1 MNEREARLALS
12 CVVEPATPAVTE
24 AIEDFGAEAVWASL
38 ISGGDSP
45 LCRRARSFRAE
56 PVQAVAEASGIRFVV
71 PGDPEWP
78 PRMADLG
85 GCEPVNAMTGPPVGL
100 WVQGAG
106 DLGLLATRSISVVG
120 SRACSPYGETVA
132 TDLAAE
138 LGDAGQCVV
147 SGGAFGIDAAAHRGC
162 LASRTPTVVVL
173 PGGLDQAYPPAHRP
187 LFERAA
193 EHGVLVSELPPG
205 QHPTRSRFL
214 SRNRL
219 IAALSVGTV
228 LVEAAVRSG
237 ARNTV
242 TWANC
247 LRRVVMAVPGPVTS
261 AMAYTP
267 HRLIR
272 ESEAVLVT
280 QASEV
285 LELVGSLG
293 GGRNRPASPHRPTDE
308 LRPDEL
314 RVFEAVPARG
324 ARSASELSLASGV
337 GLAACLAILDELVD
351 RGFLIQDDQWDWRLP
366 PRSPA
371 TSRTPSQS

>member
-1 MNEREARLALS
+1 MSERESRLALS
-12 CVVEPATPAVTE
+12 CVVEPATPAVAE
-24 AIEDFGAEAVWASL
+24 AIEEFGADAVWQSLKRGGAS
-38 ISGGDSP
+38 P
-45 LCRRARSFRAE
+45 VARRARAFQPEA
-56 PVQAVAEASGIRFVV
+56 VQAAAEASGIRFIV
-71 PGDPEWP
+71 PDDPEWP
-78 PRMADLG
+78 PRLTDLV
-85 GCEPVNAMTGPPVGL
+85 GCEAVNDMTGPPVGL
-100 WVQGAG
+100 WVRGSGSLSQLVA
-106 DLGLLATRSISVVG
+106 RSVSVVG

-138 LGDAGQCVV
+138 LGEAGHAVV

-173 PGGLDQAYPPAHRP
+173 SGGLDRAYPPAHRP
-187 LFERAA
+187 LFDRAA
-193 EHGVLVSELPPG
+193 ERGVLVSELPPG

-219 IAALSVGTV
+219 IAGLSVGTV

-261 AMAYTP
+261 AMSFTP

-272 ESEAVLVT
+272 EAEAVLVT
-280 QASEV
+280 QATDV
-285 LELVGSLG
+285 LELVGTLG
-293 GGRNRPASPHRPTDE
+293 RGAARPASPHRRTDE
-308 LRPDEL
+308 LAPDEL

-324 ARSASELSLASGV
+324 ARSAAELSLASGV
-337 GLAACLAILDELVD
+337 GLAACLAILDGLVD
-351 RGFLIQDDQWDWRLP
+351 RGFLVQDDQWDWRLP
-366 PRSPA
+366 PRGRA
-371 TSRTPSQS
+371 TPTLPFDS

>member
-1 MNEREARLALS
+1 MSEREARLALS
-12 CVVEPATPAVTE
+12 CVVEPATPAVAE
-24 AIEDFGAEAVWASL
+24 AIEDFGAQTVWLSL
-38 ISGGDSP
+38 LSGGENP
-45 LCRRARSFRAE
+45 VARRARAFRPGA
-56 PVQAVAEASGIRFVV
+56 VQAAAEASDIRFIV

-78 PRMADLG
+78 PRLTDLA
-85 GCEPVNAMTGPPVGL
+85 GCEAVNDMTGPPVGL
-100 WVQGAG
+100 WIRGSGTLSQLVA
-106 DLGLLATRSISVVG
+106 RSVSVVG

-138 LGDAGQCVV
+138 LGEAGHSVV

-173 PGGLDQAYPPAHRP
+173 AGGLDQAYPPAHRP

-193 EHGVLVSELPPG
+193 ERGVLVSELPPG

-261 AMAYTP
+261 AMSFTP

-272 ESEAVLVT
+272 EAEAVLVT
-280 QASEV
+280 QATDV
-285 LELVGSLG
+285 LELVGALG
-293 GGRNRPASPHRPTDE
+293 RGAARPASPHRRTDE
-308 LRPDEL
+308 LKPDEL

-337 GLAACLAILDELVD
+337 GLAACLAILDGLVE
-351 RGFLIQDDQWDWRLP
+351 RGFLVQDDQWDWRLP
-366 PRSPA
+366 PRL
-371 TSRTPSQS
+371 RTTPPLPFGS

>member
-1 MNEREARLALS
+1 MNEREARFALS
-12 CVVEPATPAVTE
+12 CVVEPGTPAVAE
-24 AIEDFGAEAVWASL
+24 AIDDFGAEAVWQNLA
-38 ISGGDSP
+38 SGGDSP
-45 LCRRARSFRAE
+45 VSRRARAFQPE
-56 PVQAVAEASGIRFVV
+56 VVQAAAAASGIRFIV
-71 PGDPEWP
+71 PGDAEWP
-78 PRMADLG
+78 LRLTDLA
-85 GCEPVNAMTGPPVGL
+85 GCEAVNDMTGTPVGL
-100 WVQGAG
+100 WVRGSGTLSQ
-106 DLGLLATRSISVVG
+106 LAARSVSVVG

-132 TDLAAE
+132 TDLAVE
-138 LGDAGQCVV
+138 LGEAGYAVV

-173 PGGLDQAYPPAHRP
+173 AGGLDKAYPSAHRP

-193 EHGVLVSELPPG
+193 ERGVLVSELPPG
-205 QHPTRSRFL
+205 EHPTRSRFL

-261 AMAYTP
+261 AMSFTP

-272 ESEAVLVT
+272 EAEAVLVT
-280 QASEV
+280 QATDV
-285 LELVGSLG
+285 LELVGALG
-293 GGRNRPASPHRPTDE
+293 RGAARPASPHRRTDE
-308 LRPDEL
+308 LSTDEL

-337 GLAACLAILDELVD
+337 GLAACLAILDALVD
-351 RGFLIQDDQWDWRLP
+351 RGFLVQDDQWDWRLP
-366 PRSPA
+366 PRV
-371 TSRTPSQS
+371 RTCPQLPFDS

>member
-1 MNEREARLALS
+1 MSEREARLALS
-12 CVVEPATPAVTE
+12 CVVEPGTPAVAE
-24 AIEDFGAEAVWASL
+24 AIEDFGAEQVWQSL
-38 ISGGDSP
+38 MSGGDSP
-45 LCRRARSFRAE
+45 VARRARAFQPE
-56 PVQAVAEASGIRFVV
+56 VVQADAKVSGIRFIV

-78 PRMADLG
+78 LRLTDLV
-85 GCEPVNAMTGPPVGL
+85 GCEAVNDMTGPPVGL
-100 WVQGAG
+100 WIRGSGSLSQLVAQ
-106 DLGLLATRSISVVG
+106 SVSVVG

-138 LGDAGQCVV
+138 LGEAGHAVV
-147 SGGAFGIDAAAHRGC
+147 SGGAFGIDASAHRGC

-173 PGGLDQAYPPAHRP
+173 AGGLDQAYPPAHRP

-193 EHGVLVSELPPG
+193 ERGVLVSELPPG

-219 IAALSVGTV
+219 IAALSLGTV

-261 AMAYTP
+261 AMSFTP

-272 ESEAVLVT
+272 EAEAVLVT
-280 QASEV
+280 QSTDV
-285 LELVGSLG
+285 LELVGALG
-293 GGRNRPASPHRPTDE
+293 RGAARPASPHRRTDE

-337 GLAACLAILDELVD
+337 GLAACLAILDGLVD
-351 RGFLIQDDQWDWRLP
+351 RGFLVQDDQWDWRLP
-366 PRSPA
+366 PRVRTSPQLPFD
-371 TSRTPSQS
+371 S